1 MRNFATLTRMR
12 IQLTLRNKMFLFF
25 SVIMPF
31 GFFFLYAGVF
41 AKGQP
46 AGVRFFLGPV
56 VALAVMGS
64 FWGLSAALVMFREQ
78 GILRRFH
85 VTPVT
90 ASDMLASSIVANYV
104 LIFPTVLLQ
113 FVFARTIFHV
123 THFGDLF
130 ATFILISIGNIAFAS
145 LGLVVASVTN
155 TMQETQVINQLI
167 WLPLIF
173 LSGATFPLAFL
184 PQVVQKVSLF
194 LPATYLVQGL
204 SRTIFRICA
213 HLGPQRPYLSGFPGL
228 LGCTYFF
235 LSAQLFRWEPEVKV
249 PRKAKLLVLATI
261 IPFLLLGF
269 WENTY
274 GNIPAQAQSALDS
287 LSAPAKSAPPP
298 DSANP
303 PDLPSV
309 NWRFGFRETLR
320 AKLVFALATAFST
333 LSLTL
338 SARVPYSA
346 LSGNTASGATK
357 KDTTCPSK
365 RPKKSGTTESGSTG
379 KTPPFTSFP
388 TS

>member
-1 MRNFATLTRMR
+1 LRNFATLTRMR

-130 ATFILISIGNIAFAS
+130 ATFILVSIGNIAFAS

-204 SRTIFRICA
+204 SRTIFGSA
-213 HLGPQRPYLSGFPGL
+213 HIWDHNVLISLGSLVCWAVL
-228 LGCTYFF
+228 TFF

-287 LSAPAKSAPPP
+287 LSAPAKSTPPP

-303 PDLPSV
+303 PDLP
-309 NWRFGFRETLR
+309 R
-320 AKLVFALATAFST
+320 
-333 LSLTL
+333 
-338 SARVPYSA
+338 
-346 LSGNTASGATK
+346 
-357 KDTTCPSK
+357 
-365 RPKKSGTTESGSTG
+365 
-379 KTPPFTSFP
+379 
-388 TS
+388 

>member
-1 MRNFATLTRMR
+1 MR

-204 SRTIFRICA
+204 SRTIFGSA
-213 HLGPQRPYLSGFPGL
+213 HIWDHNVLISLGSLVCWAVL
-228 LGCTYFF
+228 TFF

-303 PDLPSV
+303 PDL
-309 NWRFGFRETLR
+309 RR
-320 AKLVFALATAFST
+320 
-333 LSLTL
+333 
-338 SARVPYSA
+338 
-346 LSGNTASGATK
+346 
-357 KDTTCPSK
+357 
-365 RPKKSGTTESGSTG
+365 
-379 KTPPFTSFP
+379 
-388 TS
+388 